1 MIKDYTT
8 KFKSFLIESKR
19 VFKITKKPSREEFKA
34 IVKVSGIGILII
46 GAIGFIIQMAWLLL
60 K

>member
-34 IVKVSGIGILII
+34 IVKVSAIGILII